1 VSSCYLDASAIAKL
15 VTDEPESAA
24 LRQWVGTH
32 TRRLTSR
39 ITTVEV
45 PRALRRKGPKS
56 VELAERALDAAFQAM
71 TIVELDQGVAHA
83 ASQLDPPALR
93 SLDAVHLASALV
105 AGPELDGFVTYD
117 LRLAD
122 AARTAGLE
130 VVAPG

>member
-1 VSSCYLDASAIAKL
+1 VTSCYLDASAVAKL
-15 VTDEPESAA
+15 VADEPESAA
-24 LRQWVGTH
+24 LRRWVGTH

-56 VELAERALDAAFQAM
+56 VRIDEAALDAAFQAM
-71 TIVELDQGVAHA
+71 TIVELDQGVAHT

-93 SLDAVHLASALV
+93 SLDAVHPASAL
-105 AGPELDGFVTYD
+105 AARPELDGFVTYD
-117 LRLAD
+117 VRLAD

-130 VVAPG
+130 VVAPN